1 MPRSQILIET
11 DTPFLTPTPYRGK
24 PNSPYMVPYTL
35 RFMAETLEMD
45 VNLLAAQLTDNT
57 FAVYGR
63 FDAAPVAGPESVLRE
78 RDQ

>member
-1 MPRSQILIET
+1 
-11 DTPFLTPTPYRGK
+11 
-24 PNSPYMVPYTL
+24 MVPYTL

-57 FAVYGR
+57 FDVYGR
-63 FDAAPVAGPESVLRE
+63 FDAAPVAGPESGLRE